1 MNSILEFSKFLKILN
16 RFKKLD
22 FIIFGSLIILIILA
36 LLSGQYSI
44 PPIDRDE
51 ARFAQAS
58 SQMILSD
65 DYINIKFQDEI
76 RAKKPIGI
84 YWLQALS
91 AKIFGQEDIGS
102 YRIPSLIS
110 SIITLV
116 FISLISRL
124 IFPIY
129 QTLIV
134 TLLFASSIV
143 FMGEAH
149 LAKTDAT
156 LLCFICVQQYFLLK
170 IILDQDNTFKV
181 KYLYPV
187 LVWLSFSFGVL
198 VKGPISIAIL
208 FLTVIAFSIIQKSIS
223 LIKSLRPVLGFLI
236 CTLVILPWFS
246 AINEAT
252 NGMFLQK
259 AFQEDFFSKLES
271 GQEGHGALPGTHLL
285 TLSISIWPIAT
296 FLPCLILFILQN
308 RANIIIKFLMCWI
321 LPFWVIIELIPTKL
335 LHYPL
340 PVLPAIAILA
350 IGGVLQFKSNI
361 KKIKS
366 VLLRKIT
373 YISSILFSF
382 GGIILSGGIFYISSK
397 FNIENDYSLT
407 FFTML
412 LVFIAIF
419 IFTLSHT
426 LIFNFKNLHL
436 DISKSFYNILLA
448 IIALALIFNIINYNF
463 VLPKLDYLHP
473 SNAIMKKLK
482 KVKTDAV
489 ASSGY
494 HEPSLVF
501 LLNGDVLLSNPHEAA
516 IFMAEGK
523 NNLALIEKNDLN
535 QFLETKNELNLKL
548 KEIGIVRGY
557 NIAKGR
563 HVEIHIFQNQLF
575 DLIN

>member
-1 MNSILEFSKFLKILN
+1 MNSILEFSEFLKKL
-16 RFKKLD
+16 KKLNYV
-22 FIIFGSLIILIILA
+22 ILGSLIILIILA
-36 LLSGQYSI
+36 LFSGQYSI

-58 SQMILSD
+58 SQMIQSG
-65 DYINIKFQDEI
+65 DYVNIKFQDEI

-84 YWLQALS
+84 YWLQAFS

-102 YRIPSLIS
+102 YRIPSLLS

-116 FISLISRL
+116 FVGLITRL
-124 IFPIY
+124 IFPLY

-156 LLCFICVQQYFLLK
+156 LLCLICVQQYFLLK
-170 IILDQDNTFKV
+170 IILQQENTFKV
-181 KYLYPV
+181 KYLYPI
-187 LVWLSFSFGVL
+187 LVWLTFSFGVL

-208 FLTVIAFSIIQKSIS
+208 FPTVIAFSIIQKSIS
-223 LIKSLRPVLGFLI
+223 LIKSLRPIIGLLI
-236 CTLVILPWFS
+236 CTLVILPWFL
-246 AINEAT
+246 AIDEAT

-271 GQEGHGALPGTHLL
+271 GQEGHGALPGIHLL

-296 FLPCLILFILQN
+296 FLPCLILFSLQHRN
-308 RANIIIKFLMCWI
+308 NVIIKFLMCWI

-350 IGGVLQFKSNI
+350 IGGLLQFKSNI

-366 VLLRKIT
+366 ALIRKIT
-373 YISSILFSF
+373 YMSSILFSF
-382 GGIILSGGIFYISSK
+382 GGIVLSGGIFYISSE
-397 FNIENDYSLT
+397 FNIENDNILT
-407 FFTML
+407 FFTIL
-412 LVFIAIF
+412 LVLIAIV

-426 LIFNFKNLHL
+426 LIFNFKNLYL

-448 IIALALIFNIINYNF
+448 IIALASIFNIINYNF

-482 KVKTDAV
+482 KVKADAV

-501 LLNGDVLLSNPHEAA
+501 LLNGDVLLSDPHEVA

-523 NNLALIEKNDLN
+523 NNVALIEKSDLKLFLETTNDLN
-535 QFLETKNELNLKL
+535 LKI
-548 KEIGIVRGY
+548 KEISIVKGF

-563 HVEIHIFQNQLF
+563 HVEIYIFQNQLF
-575 DLIN
+575 DLSN

>member
-1 MNSILEFSKFLKILN
+1 MNSILEFSEFLKKL
-16 RFKKLD
+16 KKLNYL
-22 FIIFGSLIILIILA
+22 ILGSLIILIIIA
-36 LLSGQYSI
+36 LFSGQYSI

-58 SQMILSD
+58 SQMIQSG
-65 DYINIKFQDEI
+65 DYVNIKFQDEI

-84 YWLQALS
+84 YWLQAFS

-102 YRIPSLIS
+102 YRIPSLLS

-116 FISLISRL
+116 FFGSITRL
-124 IFPIY
+124 IFPLY

-156 LLCFICVQQYFLLK
+156 LLCLICVQQYFLLK
-170 IILDQDNTFKV
+170 IILQQENTFKV
-181 KYLYPV
+181 KYLYPI
-187 LVWLSFSFGVL
+187 LVWLTFSFGVL

-208 FLTVIAFSIIQKSIS
+208 FPTVIAFCIIQKSIS
-223 LIKSLRPVLGFLI
+223 LIKSLRPIIGLLI
-236 CTLVILPWFS
+236 CTLVILPWFL
-246 AINEAT
+246 AIDEAT

-285 TLSISIWPIAT
+285 TLSISIWPVAT
-296 FLPCLILFILQN
+296 FLPCLILFSLQN
-308 RANIIIKFLMCWI
+308 RTNIIVKFLLCWI

-350 IGGVLQFKSNI
+350 IGGLLQFKSNI

-366 VLLRKIT
+366 ALVRKIT
-373 YISSILFSF
+373 YMSSILFSF

-397 FNIENDYSLT
+397 FNIENDNFLT
-407 FFTML
+407 FFTIL
-412 LVFIAIF
+412 LVLIAIVIF
-419 IFTLSHT
+419 ILSLT
-426 LIFNFKNLHL
+426 LIFNFKNLYL

-448 IIALALIFNIINYNF
+448 IIALASIFNIINYNF

-473 SNAIMKKLK
+473 SNAIIKKLK
-482 KVKTDAV
+482 KVKADAV

-501 LLNGDVLLSNPHEAA
+501 LLNGDVLLSDPHEVA

-523 NNLALIEKNDLN
+523 NNVALIEKSDLK
-535 QFLETKNELNLKL
+535 QFLETTNDLNLKI
-548 KEIGIVRGY
+548 KEISIVKGF

-563 HVEIHIFQNQLF
+563 HVEIYIFQNQLF
-575 DLIN
+575 DLSN

>member
-1 MNSILEFSKFLKILN
+1 MNSILEFSEFLKKL
-16 RFKKLD
+16 KKLNYL
-22 FIIFGSLIILIILA
+22 ILGSLIILIIIA
-36 LLSGQYSI
+36 LFSGQYSI

-58 SQMILSD
+58 SQMIQSG
-65 DYINIKFQDEI
+65 DYVNIKFQDEI

-84 YWLQALS
+84 YWLQAFS

-102 YRIPSLIS
+102 YRIPSLLS

-116 FISLISRL
+116 FFGSITRL
-124 IFPIY
+124 IFPLY
-129 QTLIV
+129 QTVIV

-156 LLCFICVQQYFLLK
+156 LLCLICVQQYFLLK
-170 IILDQDNTFKV
+170 IILQQENTFKV
-181 KYLYPV
+181 KYLYPI
-187 LVWLSFSFGVL
+187 LVWLTFSFGVL

-208 FLTVIAFSIIQKSIS
+208 FTTVIAFSIIQKSIS
-223 LIKSLRPVLGFLI
+223 LIKSLRPIIGLLI
-236 CTLVILPWFS
+236 CTLVILPWFL
-246 AINEAT
+246 AIDEAT

-285 TLSISIWPIAT
+285 TLSISIWPVAT
-296 FLPCLILFILQN
+296 FLPCLILFSLQN
-308 RANIIIKFLMCWI
+308 RTNIIIKFLLCWI

-350 IGGVLQFKSNI
+350 IGGLLQFKSNI

-366 VLLRKIT
+366 ALVRKIT
-373 YISSILFSF
+373 YMSSILFSF
-382 GGIILSGGIFYISSK
+382 GGIILSGGIFYLSSK
-397 FNIENDYSLT
+397 FNIENDNFLT
-407 FFTML
+407 FFTIL
-412 LVFIAIF
+412 LVLIAIVIF
-419 IFTLSHT
+419 ILSLT
-426 LIFNFKNLHL
+426 LIFNFKNLYL

-448 IIALALIFNIINYNF
+448 IIALASIFNIINYNF
-463 VLPKLDYLHP
+463 ILPKLDYLHP
-473 SNAIMKKLK
+473 SNAIIKILK
-482 KVKTDAV
+482 KVKADAV

-501 LLNGDVLLSNPHEAA
+501 LLNGDVLLSDPHEVA

-523 NNLALIEKNDLN
+523 NNVALIEKSDLK
-535 QFLETKNELNLKL
+535 QFLETTNDLNLKI
-548 KEIGIVRGY
+548 KEISIVKGF

-563 HVEIHIFQNQLF
+563 HVEIYIFQNQLF
-575 DLIN
+575 DLSN

>member
-1 MNSILEFSKFLKILN
+1 MNSILEFSEF
-16 RFKKLD
+16 FKKLKKLNYL
-22 FIIFGSLIILIILA
+22 ILGSLIILIILA
-36 LLSGQYSI
+36 LFSGQYSI

-58 SQMILSD
+58 SQMIQTG
-65 DYINIKFQDEI
+65 DYVNIKFQDEI

-84 YWLQALS
+84 YWLQAFS

-110 SIITLV
+110 SVITLV
-116 FISLISRL
+116 FVGLITRL
-124 IFPIY
+124 IFPLY

-156 LLCFICVQQYFLLK
+156 LLCLICVQQYFLLK

-187 LVWLSFSFGVL
+187 LVWLAFSFGVL

-208 FLTVIAFSIIQKSIS
+208 FLTVIAFLIIQKSTS
-223 LIKSLRPVLGFLI
+223 LIKSLRPMLGFLI
-236 CTLVILPWFS
+236 CTLVILPWFL
-246 AINEAT
+246 AIDEAT

-271 GQEGHGALPGTHLL
+271 GQEGHGAMPGTHLL

-308 RANIIIKFLMCWI
+308 KTNIIIKFLMCWI
-321 LPFWVIIELIPTKL
+321 LPFWGIIELIPTKL

-350 IGGVLQFKSNI
+350 IGGLLQFKSNI

-397 FNIENDYSLT
+397 FNIENDYILT

-412 LVFIAIF
+412 LVLIAIVIF
-419 IFTLSHT
+419 ILSHT
-426 LIFNFKNLHL
+426 LIFNFKTLYL

-448 IIALALIFNIINYNF
+448 IIALGSIFNIINYNF

-473 SNAIMKKLK
+473 SKTIIKKLK
-482 KVKTDAV
+482 KVKADAV

-501 LLNGDVLLSNPHEAA
+501 LLNGNVLLSNPNEAA

-523 NNLALIEKNDLN
+523 NNVALIEKNDLK
-535 QFLETKNELNLKL
+535 QFLETTNDLNLKIN
-548 KEIGIVRGY
+548 EIFIVKGF

-563 HVEIHIFQNQLF
+563 HVEIYIFQNQLF
-575 DLIN
+575 DLTN

>member
-1 MNSILEFSKFLKILN
+1 MNSILEFSEFLKKL
-16 RFKKLD
+16 KKLNYL
-22 FIIFGSLIILIILA
+22 ILGSLIILIILA
-36 LLSGQYSI
+36 LFSGQYSI

-58 SQMILSD
+58 SQMIQSG
-65 DYINIKFQDEI
+65 DYVNIKFQDEI

-84 YWLQALS
+84 YWLQAFS

-102 YRIPSLIS
+102 YRIPSLLS

-116 FISLISRL
+116 FVGLITRL
-124 IFPIY
+124 IFPLY

-156 LLCFICVQQYFLLK
+156 LLCLICVQQYFLLK
-170 IILDQDNTFKV
+170 IILHQENTFKL
-181 KYLYPV
+181 KYLYPI
-187 LVWLSFSFGVL
+187 LVWLTFSFGVL

-208 FLTVIAFSIIQKSIS
+208 FPTVIAFCIIQKSIS
-223 LIKSLRPVLGFLI
+223 LIKSLRPIIGFLI
-236 CTLVILPWFS
+236 CTLVILPWFL
-246 AINEAT
+246 AIDEAT

-271 GQEGHGALPGTHLL
+271 GQEGHGAMPGTHLL

-308 RANIIIKFLMCWI
+308 KTNIIIKFLMCWI

-350 IGGVLQFKSNI
+350 IGGLLQFKSNI

-366 VLLRKIT
+366 ALVRKIT
-373 YISSILFSF
+373 YMSSILFSF

-397 FNIENDYSLT
+397 FNIENDNILT
-407 FFTML
+407 FFTIL
-412 LVFIAIF
+412 LILISLVIF
-419 IFTLSHT
+419 ILSLT
-426 LIFNFKNLHL
+426 LIFNFKNLYL

-448 IIALALIFNIINYNF
+448 IIALASIFNIINYNF

-473 SNAIMKKLK
+473 SNAIIKKLK
-482 KVKTDAV
+482 KVKADAV

-501 LLNGDVLLSNPHEAA
+501 LLNGDVLLSDPHEVA

-523 NNLALIEKNDLN
+523 NNVALIEKSDLKLFLETTNDLN
-535 QFLETKNELNLKL
+535 LKI
-548 KEIGIVRGY
+548 KEISIVKGF

-563 HVEIHIFQNQLF
+563 HVEIYIFQNQLF
-575 DLIN
+575 DLSN

>member
-1 MNSILEFSKFLKILN
+1 MNSILEFSEFLKKL
-16 RFKKLD
+16 KKLNYL
-22 FIIFGSLIILIILA
+22 ILGSLIILIIIA
-36 LLSGQYSI
+36 LFSGQYSI

-58 SQMILSD
+58 SQMIQSG
-65 DYINIKFQDEI
+65 DYVNIKFQDEI

-84 YWLQALS
+84 YWLQAFS

-102 YRIPSLIS
+102 YRIPSLLS

-116 FISLISRL
+116 FFGLITRL
-124 IFPIY
+124 IFPLY
-129 QTLIV
+129 QTFIV

-156 LLCFICVQQYFLLK
+156 LLCLICVQQYFLLK
-170 IILDQDNTFKV
+170 IILQQENTFKV
-181 KYLYPV
+181 KYLYPI
-187 LVWLSFSFGVL
+187 LVWLTFSFGVL

-208 FLTVIAFSIIQKSIS
+208 FPTVIAFCIIQKSIS
-223 LIKSLRPVLGFLI
+223 LIKSLRPIIGLLI
-236 CTLVILPWFS
+236 CTLVILPWFL
-246 AINEAT
+246 AIDEAT

-285 TLSISIWPIAT
+285 TLSISIWPVAT
-296 FLPCLILFILQN
+296 FLPCLILFSLQN
-308 RANIIIKFLMCWI
+308 RTNIIIKFLLCWI

-350 IGGVLQFKSNI
+350 IGGLLQFKSNI

-366 VLLRKIT
+366 ALVRKIT
-373 YISSILFSF
+373 YMSSILFSF
-382 GGIILSGGIFYISSK
+382 GGIILSGGIFYLSSK
-397 FNIENDYSLT
+397 FNIENDNFLT
-407 FFTML
+407 FFTIL
-412 LVFIAIF
+412 LVLIAIVIF
-419 IFTLSHT
+419 ILSLT
-426 LIFNFKNLHL
+426 LIFNFKNLYL

-448 IIALALIFNIINYNF
+448 IIALASIFNIINYNF
-463 VLPKLDYLHP
+463 ILPKLDYLHP
-473 SNAIMKKLK
+473 SNAIIKILK
-482 KVKTDAV
+482 KVKADAV

-501 LLNGDVLLSNPHEAA
+501 LLNGDVLLSDPHEVA

-523 NNLALIEKNDLN
+523 NNVALIEKSDLK
-535 QFLETKNELNLKL
+535 QFLETTNDLNLKI
-548 KEIGIVRGY
+548 KEISIVKGF

-563 HVEIHIFQNQLF
+563 HVEIYIFQNQLF
-575 DLIN
+575 DLSN

>member
-1 MNSILEFSKFLKILN
+1 MNNILEFSEF
-16 RFKKLD
+16 FKKLKKLN
-22 FIIFGSLIILIILA
+22 FLILGSLIILIILA
-36 LLSGQYSI
+36 LSSGQYSI

-58 SQMILSD
+58 SQMIQTG
-65 DYINIKFQDEI
+65 DYVNIKFQDEI

-84 YWLQALS
+84 YWLQAFS

-102 YRIPSLIS
+102 YRIPSLLS
-110 SIITLV
+110 SIITLAFV
-116 FISLISRL
+116 GLISRL
-124 IFPIY
+124 IFPFY
-129 QTLIV
+129 QSLIV
-134 TLLFASSIV
+134 TLLFSSSIV

-156 LLCFICVQQYFLLK
+156 LLCLICVQQYFLLK
-170 IILDQDNTFKV
+170 IILHQDNTFKV
-181 KYLYPV
+181 KYLYPI
-187 LVWLSFSFGVL
+187 LVWLAFSFGVL
-198 VKGPISIAIL
+198 VKGPLSIAIL
-208 FLTVIAFSIIQKSIS
+208 FPTVIAFSIIQKSIS
-223 LIKSLRPVLGFLI
+223 LIKSLRPLLGFLI
-236 CTLVILPWFS
+236 CTLVILPWFL
-246 AINEAT
+246 AIDEAT

-271 GQEGHGALPGTHLL
+271 GQEGHGAMPGTHLL

-308 RANIIIKFLMCWI
+308 KTNIIIKFLMCWI
-321 LPFWVIIELIPTKL
+321 LPFWSIIELIPTKL

-350 IGGVLQFKSNI
+350 IGGLLQFKSNI

-397 FNIENDYSLT
+397 FNIENDYFLT
-407 FFTML
+407 FFTIL
-412 LVFIAIF
+412 LVLIAIIIF
-419 IFTLSHT
+419 ILSHT
-426 LIFNFKNLHL
+426 LIFNFKTLYL

-448 IIALALIFNIINYNF
+448 IIALGSIFNIIKYNF
-463 VLPKLDYLHP
+463 VLPELDYLHP
-473 SNAIMKKLK
+473 SKAIIKKLK
-482 KVKTDAV
+482 KVKADAV

-501 LLNGDVLLSNPHEAA
+501 LLNGNVLLSNPHEAA

-523 NNLALIEKNDLN
+523 NNVALIEKNDLK
-535 QFLETKNELNLKL
+535 QFLETTNDLNLKIN
-548 KEIGIVRGY
+548 EISIVKGF

-563 HVEIHIFQNQLF
+563 HVEIYIFQNQLF
-575 DLIN
+575 DLID

>member
-1 MNSILEFSKFLKILN
+1 MNSILEFSEFLKKL
-16 RFKKLD
+16 KKLNYL
-22 FIIFGSLIILIILA
+22 ILGSLIILIIIA
-36 LLSGQYSI
+36 LFSGQYSI

-58 SQMILSD
+58 SQMIQSG
-65 DYINIKFQDEI
+65 DYVNIKFQDEI

-84 YWLQALS
+84 YWLQAFS

-102 YRIPSLIS
+102 YRIPSLLS

-116 FISLISRL
+116 FFGLITRL
-124 IFPIY
+124 IFPLY
-129 QTLIV
+129 QTFIV

-156 LLCFICVQQYFLLK
+156 LLCLICVQQYFLLK
-170 IILDQDNTFKV
+170 IILQQENTFKV
-181 KYLYPV
+181 KYLYPI
-187 LVWLSFSFGVL
+187 LVWLTFSFGVL

-208 FLTVIAFSIIQKSIS
+208 FTTVIAFSIIQKSIS
-223 LIKSLRPVLGFLI
+223 LIKSLRPIIGLLI
-236 CTLVILPWFS
+236 CTLVILPWFL
-246 AINEAT
+246 AIDEAT

-285 TLSISIWPIAT
+285 TLSISIWPVAT
-296 FLPCLILFILQN
+296 FLPCLILFSLQN
-308 RANIIIKFLMCWI
+308 RTNIIIKFLLCWI

-350 IGGVLQFKSNI
+350 IGGLLQFKSNI

-366 VLLRKIT
+366 ALVRKIT
-373 YISSILFSF
+373 YMSSILFSF
-382 GGIILSGGIFYISSK
+382 GGIILSGGIFYLSSK
-397 FNIENDYSLT
+397 FNIENDNFLT
-407 FFTML
+407 FFTIL
-412 LVFIAIF
+412 LVLIAIVIF
-419 IFTLSHT
+419 ILSLT
-426 LIFNFKNLHL
+426 LIFNFKNLYL

-448 IIALALIFNIINYNF
+448 IIALASIFNIINYNF
-463 VLPKLDYLHP
+463 ILPKLDYLHP
-473 SNAIMKKLK
+473 SNAIIKKLK
-482 KVKTDAV
+482 KVKADAV

-501 LLNGDVLLSNPHEAA
+501 LLNGDVLLSDPHEVA

-523 NNLALIEKNDLN
+523 NNVALIEKSDLK
-535 QFLETKNELNLKL
+535 QFLETTNDLNLKI
-548 KEIGIVRGY
+548 KEISIVKGF

-563 HVEIHIFQNQLF
+563 HVEIYIFQNQLF
-575 DLIN
+575 DLSN

>member
-1 MNSILEFSKFLKILN
+1 MNSILEFSEFLKKL
-16 RFKKLD
+16 KKLNYL
-22 FIIFGSLIILIILA
+22 ILGSLIILIIIA
-36 LLSGQYSI
+36 LFSGQYSI

-58 SQMILSD
+58 SQMIQSG
-65 DYINIKFQDEI
+65 DYVNIKFQDEI

-84 YWLQALS
+84 YWLQAFS

-102 YRIPSLIS
+102 YRIPSLLS

-116 FISLISRL
+116 FFGLITRL
-124 IFPIY
+124 IFPLY
-129 QTLIV
+129 QTVIV

-156 LLCFICVQQYFLLK
+156 LLCLICVQQYFLLK
-170 IILDQDNTFKV
+170 IILQQENTFKV
-181 KYLYPV
+181 KYLYPI
-187 LVWLSFSFGVL
+187 LVWLTFSFGVL

-208 FLTVIAFSIIQKSIS
+208 FTTVIAFCIIQKSIS
-223 LIKSLRPVLGFLI
+223 LIKSLRPIIGLLI
-236 CTLVILPWFS
+236 CTLVILPWFL
-246 AINEAT
+246 AIDEAT

-285 TLSISIWPIAT
+285 TLSISIWPVAT
-296 FLPCLILFILQN
+296 FLPCLILFSLQN
-308 RANIIIKFLMCWI
+308 RTNIIIKFLLCWI

-350 IGGVLQFKSNI
+350 IGGLLQFKSNI

-366 VLLRKIT
+366 ALVRKIT
-373 YISSILFSF
+373 YMSSILFSF
-382 GGIILSGGIFYISSK
+382 GGIILSGGIFYLSSK
-397 FNIENDYSLT
+397 FNIENDNFLT
-407 FFTML
+407 FFTIL
-412 LVFIAIF
+412 LVLIAIV
-419 IFTLSHT
+419 IFVLSLT
-426 LIFNFKNLHL
+426 LIFNFKNLYL
-436 DISKSFYNILLA
+436 DISKRFYNILLV
-448 IIALALIFNIINYNF
+448 IIALASIFNIINYNF
-463 VLPKLDYLHP
+463 ILPKLDYLHP
-473 SNAIMKKLK
+473 SNAIIKILK
-482 KVKTDAV
+482 KVKADAV

-501 LLNGDVLLSNPHEAA
+501 LLNGDVLLSDPHEVA

-523 NNLALIEKNDLN
+523 NNVALIEKSDLK
-535 QFLETKNELNLKL
+535 QFLETTNDLNLKI
-548 KEIGIVRGY
+548 KEISIVKGF

-563 HVEIHIFQNQLF
+563 HVEIYIFQNQLF
-575 DLIN
+575 DLSN

>member
-1 MNSILEFSKFLKILN
+1 MNSILEFSEFLKKL
-16 RFKKLD
+16 KKLNYL
-22 FIIFGSLIILIILA
+22 ILGSLIILIILA
-36 LLSGQYSI
+36 LFSGQYSI

-58 SQMILSD
+58 SQMIQSG
-65 DYINIKFQDEI
+65 DYVNIKFQDEI

-84 YWLQALS
+84 YWLQAFS

-102 YRIPSLIS
+102 YRIPSLLS

-116 FISLISRL
+116 FVGLITRL
-124 IFPIY
+124 IFPLY

-156 LLCFICVQQYFLLK
+156 LLCLICVQQYFLLK
-170 IILDQDNTFKV
+170 IILHQENTFKL
-181 KYLYPV
+181 KYLYPI
-187 LVWLSFSFGVL
+187 LVWLTFSFGVL

-208 FLTVIAFSIIQKSIS
+208 FPTVIAFCIIQKSIS
-223 LIKSLRPVLGFLI
+223 LIKSLRPIIGLLI
-236 CTLVILPWFS
+236 CTLVILPWFL
-246 AINEAT
+246 AIDEAT

-296 FLPCLILFILQN
+296 FLPCLILFSLQHRN
-308 RANIIIKFLMCWI
+308 NVIIKFLMCWI

-350 IGGVLQFKSNI
+350 IGGLLQFKSNI

-366 VLLRKIT
+366 ALVRKIT
-373 YISSILFSF
+373 YMSSILFSF
-382 GGIILSGGIFYISSK
+382 GGIILSGGIFYISSE
-397 FNIENDYSLT
+397 FNIENDNILT
-407 FFTML
+407 FFTIL
-412 LVFIAIF
+412 LVLIAIVIF
-419 IFTLSHT
+419 ILSHT
-426 LIFNFKNLHL
+426 LIFNFKNLYL

-448 IIALALIFNIINYNF
+448 IIALASIFNIINYNF

-473 SNAIMKKLK
+473 SNAIIKKLK
-482 KVKTDAV
+482 KVKADAI

-501 LLNGDVLLSNPHEAA
+501 LLNGDVLLSDPHEVA

-523 NNLALIEKNDLN
+523 NNVALIEKSDLKLFLETTNDLN
-535 QFLETKNELNLKL
+535 LKI
-548 KEIGIVRGY
+548 KEISIVKGF

-563 HVEIHIFQNQLF
+563 HVEIYIFQNQLF
-575 DLIN
+575 DLSN

>member
-1 MNSILEFSKFLKILN
+1 MNSILEFSEFLKKL
-16 RFKKLD
+16 KKLNYL
-22 FIIFGSLIILIILA
+22 ILGSLIILIIIA
-36 LLSGQYSI
+36 LFSGQYSI

-58 SQMILSD
+58 SQMIQSG
-65 DYINIKFQDEI
+65 DYVNIKFQDEI

-84 YWLQALS
+84 YWLQAFS

-102 YRIPSLIS
+102 YRIPSLLS

-116 FISLISRL
+116 FFGSITRL
-124 IFPIY
+124 IFPLY
-129 QTLIV
+129 QTVIV

-156 LLCFICVQQYFLLK
+156 LLCLICVQQYFLLK
-170 IILDQDNTFKV
+170 IILQQENTFKV
-181 KYLYPV
+181 KYLYPI
-187 LVWLSFSFGVL
+187 LVWLTFSFGVL

-208 FLTVIAFSIIQKSIS
+208 FPTVIAFCIIQKSIS
-223 LIKSLRPVLGFLI
+223 LIKSLRPIIGLLI
-236 CTLVILPWFS
+236 CTLVILPWFL
-246 AINEAT
+246 AIDEAT

-285 TLSISIWPIAT
+285 TLSISIWPVAT
-296 FLPCLILFILQN
+296 FLPCLILFSLQN
-308 RANIIIKFLMCWI
+308 RTNIIIKFLLCWI

-350 IGGVLQFKSNI
+350 IGGLLQFKSNI

-366 VLLRKIT
+366 ALVRKIT
-373 YISSILFSF
+373 YMSSILFSF
-382 GGIILSGGIFYISSK
+382 GGIILSGGIFYLSSK
-397 FNIENDYSLT
+397 FNIENDNFLT
-407 FFTML
+407 FFTIL
-412 LVFIAIF
+412 LVLIAIV
-419 IFTLSHT
+419 IFVLSLT
-426 LIFNFKNLHL
+426 LIFNFKNLYL
-436 DISKSFYNILLA
+436 DISKRFYNILLV
-448 IIALALIFNIINYNF
+448 IIALASIFNIINYNF
-463 VLPKLDYLHP
+463 ILPKLDYLHP
-473 SNAIMKKLK
+473 SNAIIKILK
-482 KVKTDAV
+482 KVKADAV

-501 LLNGDVLLSNPHEAA
+501 LLNGDVLLSDPHEVA

-523 NNLALIEKNDLN
+523 NNVALIEKSDLK
-535 QFLETKNELNLKL
+535 QFLETTNDLNLKI
-548 KEIGIVRGY
+548 KEISIVKGF

-563 HVEIHIFQNQLF
+563 HVEIYIFQNQLF
-575 DLIN
+575 DLSN

>member
-1 MNSILEFSKFLKILN
+1 MNSILEFSEFLKKL
-16 RFKKLD
+16 KKLNYL
-22 FIIFGSLIILIILA
+22 ILGSLIILIIIA
-36 LLSGQYSI
+36 LFSGQYSI

-58 SQMILSD
+58 SQMIQSG
-65 DYINIKFQDEI
+65 DYVNIKFQDEI

-84 YWLQALS
+84 YWLQAFS

-102 YRIPSLIS
+102 YRIPSLLS

-116 FISLISRL
+116 FVGLITRL
-124 IFPIY
+124 IFPLY

-156 LLCFICVQQYFLLK
+156 LLCLICVQQYFLLK
-170 IILDQDNTFKV
+170 IILHQENTFKL
-181 KYLYPV
+181 KYLYPI
-187 LVWLSFSFGVL
+187 LVWLTFSFGVL

-208 FLTVIAFSIIQKSIS
+208 FPTVIAFCIIQKSIS
-223 LIKSLRPVLGFLI
+223 LIKSLRPIIGLLI
-236 CTLVILPWFS
+236 CTLVILPWFL
-246 AINEAT
+246 AIDEAT

-296 FLPCLILFILQN
+296 FLPCLILFSLQHRN
-308 RANIIIKFLMCWI
+308 NVIIKFLMCWI

-350 IGGVLQFKSNI
+350 IGGLLQFKSNI

-366 VLLRKIT
+366 ALVRKIT
-373 YISSILFSF
+373 YMSSILFSF

-397 FNIENDYSLT
+397 FNIENDNILT
-407 FFTML
+407 FFTIL
-412 LVFIAIF
+412 LILISIVIF
-419 IFTLSHT
+419 ILSLT
-426 LIFNFKNLHL
+426 LIFNFKNLYL

-448 IIALALIFNIINYNF
+448 IIALASIFNIINYNF

-473 SNAIMKKLK
+473 SNAIIKKLK
-482 KVKTDAV
+482 KVKADAV

-501 LLNGDVLLSNPHEAA
+501 LLNGDVLLSDPHEVA

-523 NNLALIEKNDLN
+523 NNVALIEKSDLKLFLETTNDLN
-535 QFLETKNELNLKL
+535 LKI
-548 KEIGIVRGY
+548 KEISIVKGF

-563 HVEIHIFQNQLF
+563 HVEIYIFQNQLF
-575 DLIN
+575 DLSN

>member
-1 MNSILEFSKFLKILN
+1 MNSILEFSEFLKKL
-16 RFKKLD
+16 KKLNYL
-22 FIIFGSLIILIILA
+22 ILGSLIILIILA
-36 LLSGQYSI
+36 LFSGQYSI

-58 SQMILSD
+58 SQMIQSG
-65 DYINIKFQDEI
+65 DYVNIKFQDEI

-84 YWLQALS
+84 YWLQAFS

-102 YRIPSLIS
+102 YRIPSLLS

-116 FISLISRL
+116 FVGLITRL
-124 IFPIY
+124 IFPLY

-156 LLCFICVQQYFLLK
+156 LLCLICVQQYFLLK
-170 IILDQDNTFKV
+170 IILHQDNTFKV
-181 KYLYPV
+181 KYLYPI
-187 LVWLSFSFGVL
+187 LVWLAFSFGVL

-208 FLTVIAFSIIQKSIS
+208 FPTVIAFSIIQKSIS
-223 LIKSLRPVLGFLI
+223 LIKSLRPMLGFLI
-236 CTLVILPWFS
+236 CTLVILPWFL
-246 AINEAT
+246 AIDEAT

-308 RANIIIKFLMCWI
+308 KTNIIIKFLMCWI

-350 IGGVLQFKSNI
+350 IGGLLQFKSNI

-366 VLLRKIT
+366 ALVRKIT
-373 YISSILFSF
+373 YMSSILFSF

-397 FNIENDYSLT
+397 FNIENDNILT
-407 FFTML
+407 FFTIL
-412 LVFIAIF
+412 LVLIAIVIF
-419 IFTLSHT
+419 ILSHT
-426 LIFNFKNLHL
+426 LIFNFKNLYL

-448 IIALALIFNIINYNF
+448 IIALGSIFNIINYNF

-473 SNAIMKKLK
+473 SNAIIKKLK
-482 KVKTDAV
+482 KVKADAV

-501 LLNGDVLLSNPHEAA
+501 LLNGDVLLSNPHEVA

-523 NNLALIEKNDLN
+523 NNVALIEKNDLK
-535 QFLETKNELNLKL
+535 QFLETTNDLNLKIN
-548 KEIGIVRGY
+548 EISIVKGF

-563 HVEIHIFQNQLF
+563 HVEIYIFQNQLF
-575 DLIN
+575 DLSN

>member
-1 MNSILEFSKFLKILN
+1 MNSILEFSEFLKKL
-16 RFKKLD
+16 KKLNYL
-22 FIIFGSLIILIILA
+22 ILGSLIILIILA
-36 LLSGQYSI
+36 LFSGQYSI

-58 SQMILSD
+58 SQMIQSG
-65 DYINIKFQDEI
+65 DYVNIKFQDEI

-84 YWLQALS
+84 YWLQAFS

-102 YRIPSLIS
+102 YRIPSLLS

-116 FISLISRL
+116 FVGLITRL
-124 IFPIY
+124 IFPLY

-156 LLCFICVQQYFLLK
+156 LLCLICVQQYFLLK
-170 IILDQDNTFKV
+170 IILHQENTFKL
-181 KYLYPV
+181 KYLYPI
-187 LVWLSFSFGVL
+187 LVWLTFSFGVL

-208 FLTVIAFSIIQKSIS
+208 FPTVIAFSIIQKSLN
-223 LIKSLRPVLGFLI
+223 LIKSLRPIIGFLI
-236 CTLVILPWFS
+236 CTLVILPWFL
-246 AINEAT
+246 AIDEAT

-285 TLSISIWPIAT
+285 TLSISIWPVAT
-296 FLPCLILFILQN
+296 FLPCLILFSLQHRN
-308 RANIIIKFLMCWI
+308 NVIIKFLMCWI

-350 IGGVLQFKSNI
+350 IGGLLQFKSNI

-366 VLLRKIT
+366 ALVRKFT
-373 YISSILFSF
+373 YMSSILFSF

-397 FNIENDYSLT
+397 FNIENDNILT
-407 FFTML
+407 FFTIL
-412 LVFIAIF
+412 LVLIAIVIF
-419 IFTLSHT
+419 ILSLT
-426 LIFNFKNLHL
+426 LIFNFKNLYL

-448 IIALALIFNIINYNF
+448 IIALASIFNIINYNF

-473 SNAIMKKLK
+473 SNAIIKKLK
-482 KVKTDAV
+482 KVKADAV

-501 LLNGDVLLSNPHEAA
+501 LLNGDVLLSDPHEVA

-523 NNLALIEKNDLN
+523 NNLALIEKSDLKLFLETTNDLN
-535 QFLETKNELNLKL
+535 LKI
-548 KEIGIVRGY
+548 KEISIVKGF

-563 HVEIHIFQNQLF
+563 HVEIYIFQNQLF
-575 DLIN
+575 DLSN

>member
-1 MNSILEFSKFLKILN
+1 MNSILEFSEF
-16 RFKKLD
+16 FKKLKKLNYL
-22 FIIFGSLIILIILA
+22 ILGSLIILIILA
-36 LLSGQYSI
+36 LFSGQYSI

-58 SQMILSD
+58 SQMIQSG
-65 DYINIKFQDEI
+65 DYVNIKFQDEI

-84 YWLQALS
+84 YWLQAFS

-102 YRIPSLIS
+102 YRIPSLLS

-116 FISLISRL
+116 FVGLITRL
-124 IFPIY
+124 IFPLY

-156 LLCFICVQQYFLLK
+156 LLCLICVQQYFLLK
-170 IILDQDNTFKV
+170 IILHQDNTFKV
-181 KYLYPV
+181 KYLYPI
-187 LVWLSFSFGVL
+187 LVWLAFSFGVL
-198 VKGPISIAIL
+198 VKGPLSIAIL
-208 FLTVIAFSIIQKSIS
+208 FPTVIAFSIIQKSIS
-223 LIKSLRPVLGFLI
+223 LIKSLRPMLGFLI
-236 CTLVILPWFS
+236 CTLVILPWFL
-246 AINEAT
+246 AIDEAT

-271 GQEGHGALPGTHLL
+271 GQEGHGAMPGTHLL

-296 FLPCLILFILQN
+296 FLPCLILFFLQN
-308 RANIIIKFLMCWI
+308 KTNIIIKFLMCWI
-321 LPFWVIIELIPTKL
+321 LPFWGIIEFIPTKL

-350 IGGVLQFKSNI
+350 IGGLLQFKSNI

-397 FNIENDYSLT
+397 FNIENDYILT

-412 LVFIAIF
+412 LVLIAIVIF
-419 IFTLSHT
+419 ILSHT
-426 LIFNFKNLHL
+426 LIFNFKTLYL

-448 IIALALIFNIINYNF
+448 IIALGSIFNIINYNF

-473 SNAIMKKLK
+473 SKAIIKKFK
-482 KVKTDAV
+482 KVKADAV

-501 LLNGDVLLSNPHEAA
+501 LLNGNVLLSNPQEAA

-523 NNLALIEKNDLN
+523 NNVALIEKNDLK
-535 QFLETKNELNLKL
+535 QFLETTNDLNLKIN
-548 KEIGIVRGY
+548 EISIVKGF

-563 HVEIHIFQNQLF
+563 HVEIYIFQNQLF
-575 DLIN
+575 DLTN

>member
-1 MNSILEFSKFLKILN
+1 MNSILEFSEFLKKL
-16 RFKKLD
+16 KKLNYL
-22 FIIFGSLIILIILA
+22 ILGSLIILIIIA
-36 LLSGQYSI
+36 LFSGQYSI

-58 SQMILSD
+58 SQMIQSG
-65 DYINIKFQDEI
+65 DYVNIKFQDEI

-84 YWLQALS
+84 YWLQAYS

-102 YRIPSLIS
+102 YRIPSLLS

-116 FISLISRL
+116 FFGSITRL
-124 IFPIY
+124 IFPLY
-129 QTLIV
+129 QTVIV

-156 LLCFICVQQYFLLK
+156 LLCLICVQQYFLLK
-170 IILDQDNTFKV
+170 IILQQENTFKV
-181 KYLYPV
+181 KYLYPI
-187 LVWLSFSFGVL
+187 LVWLTFSFGVL

-208 FLTVIAFSIIQKSIS
+208 FTTVIAFSIIQKSIS
-223 LIKSLRPVLGFLI
+223 LIKSLRPIIGLLI
-236 CTLVILPWFS
+236 CTLVILPWFL
-246 AINEAT
+246 AIDEAT

-285 TLSISIWPIAT
+285 TLSISIWPVAT
-296 FLPCLILFILQN
+296 FLPCLILFSLQN
-308 RANIIIKFLMCWI
+308 RTNIIIKFLLCWI

-350 IGGVLQFKSNI
+350 IGGLLQFKSNI

-366 VLLRKIT
+366 ALVRKIT
-373 YISSILFSF
+373 YMSSILFSF
-382 GGIILSGGIFYISSK
+382 GGIILSGGIFYLSSK
-397 FNIENDYSLT
+397 FNIENDNFLT
-407 FFTML
+407 FFTIL
-412 LVFIAIF
+412 LVLIAIVIF
-419 IFTLSHT
+419 ILSLT
-426 LIFNFKNLHL
+426 LIFNFKNLYL

-448 IIALALIFNIINYNF
+448 IIALASIFNIINYNF
-463 VLPKLDYLHP
+463 ILPKLDYLHP
-473 SNAIMKKLK
+473 SNAIIKILK
-482 KVKTDAV
+482 KVKADAV

-501 LLNGDVLLSNPHEAA
+501 LLNGDVLLSDPHEVA

-523 NNLALIEKNDLN
+523 NNVALIEKSDLK
-535 QFLETKNELNLKL
+535 QFLETTNDLNLKI
-548 KEIGIVRGY
+548 KEISIVKGF

-563 HVEIHIFQNQLF
+563 HVEIYIFQNQLF
-575 DLIN
+575 DLSN

>member
-1 MNSILEFSKFLKILN
+1 MNSILEFSEFLKKL
-16 RFKKLD
+16 KKLNYL
-22 FIIFGSLIILIILA
+22 ILGSLIILIILA
-36 LLSGQYSI
+36 LFSGQYSI

-58 SQMILSD
+58 SQMIQSG
-65 DYINIKFQDEI
+65 DYVNIKFQDEI

-84 YWLQALS
+84 YWLQAFS

-102 YRIPSLIS
+102 YRIPSLLS

-116 FISLISRL
+116 FVGLITRL
-124 IFPIY
+124 IFPLY

-156 LLCFICVQQYFLLK
+156 LLCLICVQQYFLLK
-170 IILDQDNTFKV
+170 IILQQENTFKV
-181 KYLYPV
+181 KYLYPI
-187 LVWLSFSFGVL
+187 LVWLTFSFGVL

-208 FLTVIAFSIIQKSIS
+208 FPTVIAFSIIQKSLN
-223 LIKSLRPVLGFLI
+223 LIKSLRPIIGFLI
-236 CTLVILPWFS
+236 CTLVILPWFL
-246 AINEAT
+246 AIDEAT

-296 FLPCLILFILQN
+296 FLPCLILFSLQHRN
-308 RANIIIKFLMCWI
+308 NVIIKFLMCWI

-350 IGGVLQFKSNI
+350 IGGLLQFKSNI

-366 VLLRKIT
+366 ALVRKIT
-373 YISSILFSF
+373 YMSSVLFSF
-382 GGIILSGGIFYISSK
+382 GGIVLSGGIFYISSE
-397 FNIENDYSLT
+397 FNIENDNILT
-407 FFTML
+407 FFTIL
-412 LVFIAIF
+412 LVLIAIVIF
-419 IFTLSHT
+419 ILSHT
-426 LIFNFKNLHL
+426 LIFKFKNLYL

-448 IIALALIFNIINYNF
+448 IIALASIFNIINYNF

-473 SNAIMKKLK
+473 SNAIIKKLK
-482 KVKTDAV
+482 KVKADAV

-501 LLNGDVLLSNPHEAA
+501 LLNGDVLLSDPHEVA

-523 NNLALIEKNDLN
+523 NNVALIEKSDLKLFLETTNDLN
-535 QFLETKNELNLKL
+535 LKI
-548 KEIGIVRGY
+548 KEISIVKGF

-563 HVEIHIFQNQLF
+563 HVEIYIFQNQLF
-575 DLIN
+575 DLSN

>member
-1 MNSILEFSKFLKILN
+1 MNSILEFSEFLKKL
-16 RFKKLD
+16 KKLNYL
-22 FIIFGSLIILIILA
+22 ILGSLIILIILA
-36 LLSGQYSI
+36 LFSGQYSI

-58 SQMILSD
+58 SQMIQSG
-65 DYINIKFQDEI
+65 DYVNIKFQDEI

-84 YWLQALS
+84 YWLQAFS
-91 AKIFGQEDIGS
+91 AKLFGQEDIGS
-102 YRIPSLIS
+102 YRIPSLLS

-116 FISLISRL
+116 FFGLITRV
-124 IFPIY
+124 IFPVY

-156 LLCFICVQQYFLLK
+156 LLCLICVQQYFLLK
-170 IILDQDNTFKV
+170 IILQQENTFKV
-181 KYLYPV
+181 KYLYPI
-187 LVWLSFSFGVL
+187 LVWLIFSFGVL

-208 FLTVIAFSIIQKSIS
+208 FLTVIAFCIIQKSIS
-223 LIKSLRPVLGFLI
+223 LIKSLRPIIGLLI
-236 CTLVILPWFS
+236 CTLVILPWFL
-246 AINEAT
+246 AIDEAT

-296 FLPCLILFILQN
+296 FLPCLILFSLQN
-308 RANIIIKFLMCWI
+308 RNNIIIKFLICWI

-335 LHYPL
+335 LHYSL

-350 IGGVLQFKSNI
+350 IGGLLQFKSNI

-397 FNIENDYSLT
+397 FNIENDNILT
-407 FFTML
+407 FFTIL
-412 LVFIAIF
+412 LILISLVIF
-419 IFTLSHT
+419 ILSLT
-426 LIFNFKNLHL
+426 LIFNFKNLYL

-448 IIALALIFNIINYNF
+448 IIALASIFNIINYNF

-473 SNAIMKKLK
+473 SNAIIKKLK

-501 LLNGDVLLSNPHEAA
+501 LLNGDVLLSDPHEVA

-523 NNLALIEKNDLN
+523 NNVALIEKSDLK
-535 QFLETKNELNLKL
+535 QFLETTNNLNLKI
-548 KEIGIVRGY
+548 KEISIVKGF

-563 HVEIHIFQNQLF
+563 HVEIYIFQNQLF
-575 DLIN
+575 DQSN

>member
-1 MNSILEFSKFLKILN
+1 MNSILEFSEFLKKL
-16 RFKKLD
+16 KKLNYL
-22 FIIFGSLIILIILA
+22 ILGSLIILIILA
-36 LLSGQYSI
+36 LFSGQYSI

-58 SQMILSD
+58 SQMIQSG
-65 DYINIKFQDEI
+65 DYVNIKFQDEI

-84 YWLQALS
+84 YWLQAFS

-102 YRIPSLIS
+102 YRIPSLLS

-116 FISLISRL
+116 FVGLITRL
-124 IFPIY
+124 IFPLY

-156 LLCFICVQQYFLLK
+156 LLCLICVQQYFLLK
-170 IILDQDNTFKV
+170 IILHQENTFKL
-181 KYLYPV
+181 KYLYPI
-187 LVWLSFSFGVL
+187 LVWLTFSFGVL

-208 FLTVIAFSIIQKSIS
+208 FPTVIAFCIIQKSIS
-223 LIKSLRPVLGFLI
+223 LIKSLRPIIGLLI
-236 CTLVILPWFS
+236 CTLVILPWFL
-246 AINEAT
+246 AIDEAT

-296 FLPCLILFILQN
+296 FLPCLILFSLQHRN
-308 RANIIIKFLMCWI
+308 NVIIKFLMCWI

-350 IGGVLQFKSNI
+350 IGGLLQFKSNI

-366 VLLRKIT
+366 ALVRKIT
-373 YISSILFSF
+373 YMSSILFSF

-397 FNIENDYSLT
+397 FNIENDNILT
-407 FFTML
+407 FFTIL
-412 LVFIAIF
+412 LVLIAIVIF
-419 IFTLSHT
+419 ILSLT
-426 LIFNFKNLHL
+426 LIFNFKNLYL

-448 IIALALIFNIINYNF
+448 IIALASIFNIINYNF

-473 SNAIMKKLK
+473 SNAIIKKLK
-482 KVKTDAV
+482 KVKADAV

-501 LLNGDVLLSNPHEAA
+501 LLNGDVLLSDPHEVA

-523 NNLALIEKNDLN
+523 NNVALIEKSDLKLFLETTNDLN
-535 QFLETKNELNLKL
+535 LKI
-548 KEIGIVRGY
+548 KEISIVKGF

-563 HVEIHIFQNQLF
+563 HVEIYIFQNQLF
-575 DLIN
+575 DLSN

>member
-1 MNSILEFSKFLKILN
+1 MNSILEFSEFLKKL
-16 RFKKLD
+16 KKLNYL
-22 FIIFGSLIILIILA
+22 ILGSLIILIILA
-36 LLSGQYSI
+36 LFSGQYSI

-58 SQMILSD
+58 SQMIQSG
-65 DYINIKFQDEI
+65 DYVNIKFQDEI

-84 YWLQALS
+84 YWLQAFS

-102 YRIPSLIS
+102 YRIPSLLS

-116 FISLISRL
+116 FVGLITRL
-124 IFPIY
+124 IFPLY

-156 LLCFICVQQYFLLK
+156 LLCLICVQQYFLLK
-170 IILDQDNTFKV
+170 IILQQENTFKL
-181 KYLYPV
+181 KYLYPI
-187 LVWLSFSFGVL
+187 LVWLTFSFGVL

-208 FLTVIAFSIIQKSIS
+208 FPTVIAFSIIQKSLN
-223 LIKSLRPVLGFLI
+223 LIKSLRPIIGFLI
-236 CTLVILPWFS
+236 CTLVILPWFL
-246 AINEAT
+246 AIDEAT

-296 FLPCLILFILQN
+296 FLPCLILFSLQHRN
-308 RANIIIKFLMCWI
+308 NVIIKFLICWI

-350 IGGVLQFKSNI
+350 IGGLLQFKSNI

-366 VLLRKIT
+366 ALVRKIT
-373 YISSILFSF
+373 YMSSILFSF

-397 FNIENDYSLT
+397 FNIENDNILT
-407 FFTML
+407 FFTIL
-412 LVFIAIF
+412 LVLIAIVIF
-419 IFTLSHT
+419 ILSHT
-426 LIFNFKNLHL
+426 LIFNFKNLYL

-448 IIALALIFNIINYNF
+448 IIALASIFNIINYNF

-473 SNAIMKKLK
+473 SYAIIKKLK
-482 KVKTDAV
+482 KVKADAV

-501 LLNGDVLLSNPHEAA
+501 LLNGDVLLSDPHEVA

-523 NNLALIEKNDLN
+523 NNVALIEKSDLKLFLETTNDLN
-535 QFLETKNELNLKL
+535 LKI
-548 KEIGIVRGY
+548 KEISIIKGF

-563 HVEIHIFQNQLF
+563 HVEIYIFQNQLF
-575 DLIN
+575 DLSN

>member
-1 MNSILEFSKFLKILN
+1 MNSILEFSEFLKKL
-16 RFKKLD
+16 KKLNYL
-22 FIIFGSLIILIILA
+22 ILGSLIILIILA
-36 LLSGQYSI
+36 LFSGQYSI

-58 SQMILSD
+58 SQMIQSG
-65 DYINIKFQDEI
+65 DYVNIKFQDEI

-84 YWLQALS
+84 YWLQAFS

-102 YRIPSLIS
+102 YRIPSLLS

-116 FISLISRL
+116 FVGLITRL
-124 IFPIY
+124 IFPLY

-156 LLCFICVQQYFLLK
+156 LLCLICVQQYFLLK
-170 IILDQDNTFKV
+170 IILQQENTFKV
-181 KYLYPV
+181 KYLYPI
-187 LVWLSFSFGVL
+187 LVWLTFSFGVL

-208 FLTVIAFSIIQKSIS
+208 FPTVIAFCIIQKSIS
-223 LIKSLRPVLGFLI
+223 LIKSLRPIIGLLI
-236 CTLVILPWFS
+236 CTLVILPWFL
-246 AINEAT
+246 AIDEAT

-285 TLSISIWPIAT
+285 TLSISIWPVAT
-296 FLPCLILFILQN
+296 FLPCLILFSLQHRN
-308 RANIIIKFLMCWI
+308 NVIIKFLMCWI

-350 IGGVLQFKSNI
+350 IGGLLQFKSNI

-366 VLLRKIT
+366 ALVRKIT
-373 YISSILFSF
+373 YMSSVLFSF
-382 GGIILSGGIFYISSK
+382 GGIVLSGGIFYISSE
-397 FNIENDYSLT
+397 FNIENDNILT
-407 FFTML
+407 FFTIL
-412 LVFIAIF
+412 LVLIAIVIF
-419 IFTLSHT
+419 ILSHT
-426 LIFNFKNLHL
+426 LIFNFKNLYL
-436 DISKSFYNILLA
+436 DISKSFYTILLA
-448 IIALALIFNIINYNF
+448 IIALASIFNIINYNF

-473 SNAIMKKLK
+473 SNAIIKKLK
-482 KVKTDAV
+482 KVKADAV

-501 LLNGDVLLSNPHEAA
+501 LLNGDVLLSDPHEVA

-523 NNLALIEKNDLN
+523 NNVALIEKSDLK
-535 QFLETKNELNLKL
+535 QFLETTNDLNLKI
-548 KEIGIVRGY
+548 KEISIVKGF

-563 HVEIHIFQNQLF
+563 HVEIYIFQNQLF
-575 DLIN
+575 DLSN

>member
-1 MNSILEFSKFLKILN
+1 MNSILEFSEFLKKL
-16 RFKKLD
+16 KKLNYL
-22 FIIFGSLIILIILA
+22 ILGSLIILIIISLF
-36 LLSGQYSI
+36 SGQYSI

-58 SQMILSD
+58 SQMIQSG
-65 DYINIKFQDEI
+65 DYVNIKFQDEI

-84 YWLQALS
+84 YWLQAFS
-91 AKIFGQEDIGS
+91 AKIFGQEDIAS
-102 YRIPSLIS
+102 YRIPSLLS
-110 SIITLV
+110 SFITLV
-116 FISLISRL
+116 FFGLLTRL
-124 IFPIY
+124 IFPLY

-156 LLCFICVQQYFLLK
+156 LLCLICVQQFFLLK
-170 IILDQDNTFKV
+170 IILQQENTFKV
-181 KYLYPV
+181 KYLYPI
-187 LVWLSFSFGVL
+187 LVWLTFSFGVL

-208 FLTVIAFSIIQKSIS
+208 FPTVIAFCIIQKSIS
-223 LIKSLRPVLGFLI
+223 LIKSLRPIIGLLI
-236 CTLVILPWFS
+236 CTLVILPWFL
-246 AINEAT
+246 AIDEAT

-285 TLSISIWPIAT
+285 TLSISIWPFAT
-296 FLPCLILFILQN
+296 FLPCLILFSLQN
-308 RANIIIKFLMCWI
+308 RTNIIVKFLLCWI

-350 IGGVLQFKSNI
+350 IGGLLQFKSNI

-366 VLLRKIT
+366 ALVRKVT
-373 YISSILFSF
+373 YMSSILFSF

-397 FNIENDYSLT
+397 FNIENDNFLT
-407 FFTML
+407 FFTIL
-412 LVFIAIF
+412 LVLIAIVIF
-419 IFTLSHT
+419 ILSLT
-426 LIFNFKNLHL
+426 LIFNFKNLYL

-448 IIALALIFNIINYNF
+448 IIALASIFNIINYNF
-463 VLPKLDYLHP
+463 ILPKLDYLHP
-473 SNAIMKKLK
+473 SNAIIKILK
-482 KVKTDAV
+482 KVKADAV

-501 LLNGDVLLSNPHEAA
+501 LLNGDVLLSDPHEVA

-523 NNLALIEKNDLN
+523 NNVALIEKSDLK
-535 QFLETKNELNLKL
+535 QFLETTNDLNLKI
-548 KEIGIVRGY
+548 KEISIVKGF

-563 HVEIHIFQNQLF
+563 HVEIYIFQNQLF
-575 DLIN
+575 DLSN

>member
-1 MNSILEFSKFLKILN
+1 MNSILEFSEF
-16 RFKKLD
+16 FKKLKKLNYLILG
-22 FIIFGSLIILIILA
+22 FLIILIILA
-36 LLSGQYSI
+36 LISGQYSI

-58 SQMILSD
+58 SQMIQSG
-65 DYINIKFQDEI
+65 DYVNIKFQDEI

-84 YWLQALS
+84 YWLQAFS
-91 AKIFGQEDIGS
+91 GKIFGQENIGS
-102 YRIPSLIS
+102 YRIPSLLS

-116 FISLISRL
+116 FVGLITKL
-124 IFPIY
+124 ILPLY
-129 QTLIV
+129 HTLIV

-156 LLCFICVQQYFLLK
+156 LLCLICVQQYFLLK

-181 KYLYPV
+181 KYLYPT
-187 LVWLSFSFGVL
+187 LVWLAFSFGVL
-198 VKGPISIAIL
+198 VKGPLSIAML
-208 FLTVIAFSIIQKSIS
+208 FTTVIAFSIIQQSIS
-223 LIKSLRPVLGFLI
+223 LIISLRPILGFLI
-236 CTLVILPWFS
+236 CTLVILPWFF
-246 AINEAT
+246 AIDEAT

-259 AFQEDFFSKLES
+259 AFQEDFFSKLKS

-296 FLPCLILFILQN
+296 FLPCLILFCLQN
-308 RANIIIKFLMCWI
+308 KTNIIIKFLICWI
-321 LPFWVIIELIPTKL
+321 IPFWVIIEIIPTKL
-335 LHYPL
+335 FHYPL

-350 IGGVLQFKSNI
+350 IGGLFQFKSNI
-361 KKIKS
+361 KKIKN

-373 YISSILFSF
+373 YFSSVLFSF

-397 FNIENDYSLT
+397 FNIGNDFILT
-407 FFTML
+407 FLTIL
-412 LVFIAIF
+412 LVLIGIVIF
-419 IFTLSHT
+419 ILSLT
-426 LIFNFKNLHL
+426 LIFNFKIIYL
-436 DISKSFYNILLA
+436 DVSKNFYNILLV
-448 IIALALIFNIINYNF
+448 IIALGSIFNIINYNF

-473 SNAIMKKLK
+473 SKIIIKKLK
-482 KVKTDAV
+482 KVKADAV

-501 LLNGDVLLSNPHEAA
+501 LLNGNVLLSNPHEVA

-523 NNLALIEKNDLN
+523 NNVALIEKSDLK
-535 QFLETKNELNLKL
+535 QFLETTNDLNLKI
-548 KEIGIVRGY
+548 KEISTVKGF

-563 HVEIHIFQNQLF
+563 HVEIYIFQNQLF

>member
-1 MNSILEFSKFLKILN
+1 MNSILEFSEFLKKL
-16 RFKKLD
+16 KKLNYL
-22 FIIFGSLIILIILA
+22 ILGSLIILIILA
-36 LLSGQYSI
+36 LFSGQYSI

-58 SQMILSD
+58 SQMIQSG
-65 DYINIKFQDEI
+65 DYVNIKFQDEI

-84 YWLQALS
+84 YWLQAFS

-102 YRIPSLIS
+102 YRIPSLLS

-116 FISLISRL
+116 FVGLITRL
-124 IFPIY
+124 IFPLY

-156 LLCFICVQQYFLLK
+156 LLCLICVQQYFLLK
-170 IILDQDNTFKV
+170 IILHQENTFKL
-181 KYLYPV
+181 KYLYPI
-187 LVWLSFSFGVL
+187 LVWLTFSFGVL

-208 FLTVIAFSIIQKSIS
+208 FPTVIAFCIIQKSIS
-223 LIKSLRPVLGFLI
+223 LIKSLRPIIGLLI
-236 CTLVILPWFS
+236 CTLVILPWFL
-246 AINEAT
+246 AIDEAT

-296 FLPCLILFILQN
+296 FLPCLILFSLQHRN
-308 RANIIIKFLMCWI
+308 NVIIKFLMCWI

-350 IGGVLQFKSNI
+350 IGGLLQFKSNI

-366 VLLRKIT
+366 ALVRKIT
-373 YISSILFSF
+373 YMSSILFSF

-397 FNIENDYSLT
+397 FNIENDNILT
-407 FFTML
+407 FFTIL
-412 LVFIAIF
+412 LVLIAIVIF
-419 IFTLSHT
+419 ILSHT
-426 LIFNFKNLHL
+426 LIFNFKNLYL

-448 IIALALIFNIINYNF
+448 IIALASIFNIINYNF

-473 SNAIMKKLK
+473 SNAIIKKLK
-482 KVKTDAV
+482 KVKADAV

-501 LLNGDVLLSNPHEAA
+501 LLNGDVLLSDPHEVA

-523 NNLALIEKNDLN
+523 NNVALIEKSDLKLFLETTNDLN
-535 QFLETKNELNLKL
+535 LKI
-548 KEIGIVRGY
+548 KEISIVKGF

-563 HVEIHIFQNQLF
+563 HVEIYIFQNQLF
-575 DLIN
+575 DLSN